1 MKNFWSHTHASNE
14 IMEIITSICSLKLKT
29 EILFLS
35 IAGGFGLGAF
45 TGFVGNWIFDPAESY
60 FALIGLIACD
70 HGTGVWIAFKHNRFE
85 TRKALRIFWTVLS
98 HTGLLLFAT
107 NLSKGSS
114 ALFWLNEGVFV
125 PLVLVNL
132 ISLVKNLAL
141 LGFIKNDFAK
151 FFYTKID
158 AYKNQFIEKDEIQN
172 NDNAGA
178 GGPGVE

>member
-1 MKNFWSHTHASNE
+1 MKNVWSHTHASNE
-14 IMEIITSICSLKLKT
+14 MMEIITSICSLKLKAQ
-29 EILFLS
+29 ILFVTLM
-35 IAGGFGLGAF
+35 GGFSMGAF
-45 TGFVGNWIFDPAESY
+45 TGLVGDWIFEPAESF

-70 HGTGVWIAFKHNRFE
+70 HATGVWLALKHNRFE
-85 TRKALRIFWTVLS
+85 TRKALRIFWTLLS

-141 LGFIKNDFAK
+141 LGFIKNDFAR
-151 FFYTKID
+151 FFYKKID
-158 AYKNQFIEKDEIQN
+158 AYKNQFIEKDEIKN
-172 NDNAGA
+172 NDNAGP
-178 GGPGVE
+178 GGHGVE